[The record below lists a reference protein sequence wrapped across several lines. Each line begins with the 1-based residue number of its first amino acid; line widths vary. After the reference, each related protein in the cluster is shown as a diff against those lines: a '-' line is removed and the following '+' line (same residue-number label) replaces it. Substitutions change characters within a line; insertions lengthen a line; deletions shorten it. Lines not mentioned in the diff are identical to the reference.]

1 MPRPLNLAAARERA
15 HLNAAKLARAL
26 GMIPASYRR
35 IERGERKCSAELL
48 AQIADFLG
56 VSVGA
61 LYEGEENEVV
71 SGTATVAERKVDLP
85 VWGVA
90 TLNGFE
96 VEMVATAMSIERP
109 SSVADLATAYAL
121 HVHNDDAAP
130 RANKGETLIVNPVLP
145 ISEGQWVVVCIK
157 KGDRVLA
164 EIWKYGGTSPSGKTV
179 VLVRNLTTRS
189 AKMKDIERIDKIV
202 EFRVP

>member
-1 MPRPLNLAAARERA
+1 MARPLNLAAARERA
-15 HLNAAKLARAL
+15 HLNAAQLARGL

-48 AQIADFLG
+48 ARIADVLG
-56 VSVGA
+56 VSVTA

-71 SGTATVAERKVDLP
+71 IGAVVGAERKADLP

-96 VEMVATAMSIERP
+96 VEMVVTGMNVERP
-109 SSVADLATAYAL
+109 SSVADVPTAYAV

-130 RANKGETLIVNPVLP
+130 FAAKGYTLIINPVLP
-145 ISEGQWVVVCIK
+145 VSEGQWVLVGVR

-164 EIWKYGGTSPSGKTV
+164 EIWRYGGSSAKV
-179 VLVRNLTTRS
+179 ISLVRNGTVRS
-189 AKMKDIERIDKIV
+189 AKIKDIERMDKIV
-202 EFRVP
+202 EVRLP